1 MTVTALARVL
11 LIEDDPSI
19 RHFVDLALEDEPIE
33 LHQAATVG
41 EAMDHLRTNGP
52 FRLVMTDLMLPDG
65 NGQQVLQTLATEP
78 SLRGGARIAVF
89 SAGVS
94 AQTRASLAA
103 LGVDE
108 ILTKPAPL
116 GQVLDCVRR
125 ALQAASPAG
134 LAEPLAAEDD
144 APAAPSDAVAAAV
157 DAAVDAAVVTYFSGD
172 RALYD
177 LYRDSC
183 RRQFPLD
190 RVAGDAALDL
200 ADLPALR
207 RLAHSLKTVLK
218 TLGHDL
224 ESLMAG
230 QLERAATD
238 GRTDE
243 VHADWARLGPALD
256 RLSRG

>member
-1 MTVTALARVL
+1 
-11 LIEDDPSI
+11 
-19 RHFVDLALEDEPIE
+19 
-33 LHQAATVG
+33 
-41 EAMDHLRTNGP
+41 
-52 FRLVMTDLMLPDG
+52 MTDLMLPDG

-157 DAAVDAAVVTYFSGD
+157 DAAVATYFSGD